1 MFNNPDSP
9 MKITVIGA
17 GNVGAAVAQ
26 QLAYTE
32 LAKEVVLVDIADGI
46 PQGKGLDLLEALPIL
61 GSDTYIHGTNSYEIT
76 ANSDIVIITAGQAR
90 KPGMSRDDLLAANAK
105 IVSSCAEQAIK
116 YSPSAIFIVVSNPLD
131 VMTYLTLRVTKLP
144 RHRVIGMAGILDT
157 ARYRAFIAME
167 LGCSVEDIHAL
178 LMGGHGDSMVP
189 LPRYTTVAGIPLAQL
204 LPQERIAAIV
214 QRTKDGG
221 IEIVNYLKTGSAYYA
236 PAASTVEMVES
247 IVKNKRR
254 ILPCSVLCEGEYGL
268 KDVCIGV
275 PVKLG
280 TNGIEKIY
288 EVELTAEE
296 QALLERSANDVSKTI
311 ARMIELGY

>member
-1 MFNNPDSP
+1 

-17 GNVGAAVAQ
+17 GNVGATVAQ
-26 QLAYTE
+26 QLAYYE
-32 LAKEVVLVDIADGI
+32 LANEVVLVDIAEGI
-46 PQGKGLDLLEALPIL
+46 PQGKGLDLLEAMPVL
-61 GSDTYIHGTNSYEIT
+61 GSDTYVHGTNSYEPT
-76 ANSDIVIITAGQAR
+76 AGSDIVVITAGLAR

-105 IVSSCAEQAIK
+105 IVATCAEQAVTQ
-116 YSPSAIFIVVSNPLD
+116 SPNALFIIVSNPLD

-144 RHRVIGMAGILDT
+144 RHRVVGMAGVLDT

-167 LGCSVEDIHAL
+167 LGCSVEDIQAL

-189 LPRYTTVAGIPLAQL
+189 LPRYTTVAGIPLEQL
-204 LPQERIAAIV
+204 LPPDKIAAIV

-236 PAASTVEMVES
+236 PAASTVEMIES

-254 ILPCSVLCEGEYGL
+254 ILPCSALCDGEYGL
-268 KDVCIGV
+268 RDVCVGV

-280 TNGIEKIY
+280 SSGIEQILQVQLSDD
-288 EVELTAEE
+288 ER
-296 QALLERSANDVSKTI
+296 ALLEKSAADVRANI
-311 ARMIELGY
+311 AKLVELGY

>member
-1 MFNNPDSP
+1 

-17 GNVGAAVAQ
+17 GNVGATVAH
-26 QLAYTE
+26 QLALAE
-32 LAKEVVLVDIADGI
+32 LANEVVLVDIAEGI
-46 PQGKGLDLLEALPIL
+46 PQGKGLDLLEAMPVV
-61 GSDTYIHGTNSYEIT
+61 GSDTYVHGTNSYEPT
-76 ANSDIVIITAGQAR
+76 ANSDIVIITAGLAR

-105 IVSSCAEQAIK
+105 IVSSCAEQAFAQ
-116 YSPSAIFIVVSNPLD
+116 SPNALFIVVSNPLD

-144 RHRVIGMAGILDT
+144 RHRVVGMAGVLDT

-167 LGCSVEDIHAL
+167 LGCSVEDIQAL
-178 LMGGHGDSMVP
+178 LLGGHGDSMVP
-189 LPRYTTVAGIPLAQL
+189 LPRYTTIAGIPLAQL
-204 LPQERIAAIV
+204 LSKERIDAIV

-254 ILPCSVLCEGEYGL
+254 ILPCSALCNGEYGL
-268 KDVCIGV
+268 DDVCIGV

-280 TNGIEKIY
+280 ANGIEQII
-288 EVELTAEE
+288 EIELSDDERT
-296 QALLERSANDVSKTI
+296 LLAKSADDVKKNI
-311 ARMIELGY
+311 AKLVELGY